1 MTMVGRRNATLLCD
15 SQLPRPLCVESL
27 HAHFDASW
35 RPNEPSRIY
44 VGLPPERPWRG
55 PRRRVTSRSEKH
67 AARWL
72 PASWEGHAYAME
84 RRVSVSSAA
93 WFLRLS
99 LIATGNARAAGYP
112 DHPVRIIV
120 GYPAG
125 GSTDIV
131 ARIIGNWLS
140 QKLGQQF
147 IVENKPGAGNN
158 IGTELVTKAAP
169 DGYTLLLVNPAN
181 TINATLYKK
190 LNFVFLR
197 DIDPVANVIQVPNVM
212 EVNPSVPV
220 KTVAEFIAYVKANPD
235 KINVASSGNGT
246 SIHLSGE
253 LFKMMT
259 GVKMTHVPYKG
270 SAPMLTDLLGGQVQV
285 TFDNL
290 PSSIAHIR
298 AGKLRALAVTTAK
311 RSPELPDVPTVADT
325 VPGLRSR
332 RLLRLRRAAWDAEG
346 DRRSAQQGDQRGAQG
361 SRHPGQAQGSRRH
374 SGARLA
380 GRFRQVPRQR
390 NRQMGKG
397 CARRQSVD
405 PVTLDCSGRSPL

>member
-1 MTMVGRRNATLLCD
+1 MQR
-15 SQLPRPLCVESL
+15 
-27 HAHFDASW
+27 
-35 RPNEPSRIY
+35 Y
-44 VGLPPERPWRG
+44 VGFL
-55 PRRRVTSRSEKH
+55 SR
-67 AARWL
+67 L
-72 PASWEGHAYAME
+72 LFG
-84 RRVSVSSAA
+84 
-93 WFLRLS
+93 LLGLS
-99 LIATGNARAAGYP
+99 LIGAADARAAGYP
-112 DHPVRIIV
+112 DHTVRIIV

-140 QKLGQQF
+140 QKLRQQF

-158 IGTELVTKAAP
+158 IGTELVTKATP
-169 DGYTLLLVNPAN
+169 DGYTLYLVNPAN

-220 KTVAEFIAYVKANPD
+220 KTVKEFIDYVKANPD

-259 GVKMTHVPYKG
+259 GVKMTHIPYKG

-290 PSSIAHIR
+290 PSSIAHIK
-298 AGKLRALAVTTAK
+298 AGKLRALAVTTSK
-311 RSPELPDVPTVADT
+311 RSPELPDVPTVAET
-325 VPGLRSR
+325 VPGYE
-332 RLLRLRRAAWDAEG
+332 AVAFFG
-346 DRRSAQQGDQRGAQG
+346 FGTT
-361 SRHPGQAQGSRRH
+361 H
-374 SGARLA
+374 
-380 GRFRQVPRQR
+380 
-390 NRQMGKG
+390 
-397 CARRQSVD
+397 
-405 PVTLDCSGRSPL
+405 